1 MTRWLEWLL
10 SVIYIVIFLR
20 SSVLKAIK
28 QYWLN
33 KVAVFI
39 SIIMGENIIEAVG
52 SVLNYL
58 I

>member
-52 SVLNYL
+52 SVLN
-58 I
+58 